1 MADAWNQAAE
11 AQELSET
18 ANAVQRLVSFRR
30 KNVIDIVFMV
40 LLNYRAKTS
49 TKCRWAMKSSRQ
61 GRMEKKQSKKML
73 EVSPEHEIIFYCYH
87 FCSIADASLL
97 MKIIRKGL
105 IDTKNDLDIQRKD
118 PNSPLYSVKTFEALH
133 L

>member
-1 MADAWNQAAE
+1 
-11 AQELSET
+11 
-18 ANAVQRLVSFRR
+18 VSIRR
-30 KNVIDIVFMV
+30 EI
-40 LLNYRAKTS
+40 
-49 TKCRWAMKSSRQ
+49 SR
-61 GRMEKKQSKKML
+61 
-73 EVSPEHEIIFYCYH
+73 EHEIDG
-87 FCSIADASLL
+87 FCFLFRSPADASLL

>member
-1 MADAWNQAAE
+1 MKH
-11 AQELSET
+11 
-18 ANAVQRLVSFRR
+18 R
-30 KNVIDIVFMV
+30 KFS
-40 LLNYRAKTS
+40 LF
-49 TKCRWAMKSSRQ
+49 SSA
-61 GRMEKKQSKKML
+61 
-73 EVSPEHEIIFYCYH
+73 
-87 FCSIADASLL
+87 ADASLL